1 MTEADLLREITGRI
15 VTALEPKQL
24 ILFGSRARGE
34 GRSDSDVDLLV
45 VWKDEMPPR
54 ERSAAVR
61 RALRGVSASFDI
73 AVVTPLEF
81 ERLRCRKANIVGVAA
96 REGRVLHAA

>member
-1 MTEADLLREITGRI
+1 MKEAELLSEITGRI
-15 VTALEPKQL
+15 VAALEPRQL

-34 GRSDSDVDLLV
+34 GRNDSDVDLLV
-45 VWKDEMPPR
+45 VWKDEMPPP

-61 RALRGVSASFDI
+61 RVLRGIPASFDI
-73 AVVTPLEF
+73 AVVTPSEF
-81 ERLRCRKANIVGVAA
+81 DRLRSRRSSIVGVAA